1 MIRPCQEGDFA
12 AMLAVINDAA
22 QAYRG
27 VIPADRW
34 HEPYMP
40 ADELR
45 GEIRAGVRF
54 WGWEADGE
62 LVGVMGIQQIRDVTL
77 IRHAY
82 VRTDRQRRG
91 VGGEL
96 LATLLETTD
105 RPVLIGTWAAAG
117 WAIRFYEKH
126 GFRLLPR
133 PEGERLLGEYWTI
146 PDRQTATSVVLAD
159 RKWQELHGP

>member
-27 VIPADRW
+27 AIPADRW
-34 HEPYMP
+34 REPYMP
-40 ADELR
+40 AEELR
-45 GEIRAGVRF
+45 GEIEDGVRF
-54 WGWEADGE
+54 WGREADGE
-62 LVGVMGIQQIRDVTL
+62 LVGVMGIQDVKDVTL

-96 LATLLETTD
+96 LAALLEMTD
-105 RPVLIGTWAAAG
+105 RPVLIGTWADAA

-133 PEGERLLGEYWTI
+133 PEGERLLRKYWKI
-146 PDRQTATSVVLAD
+146 PDRQTETSVVLAD
-159 RKWQELHGP
+159 RKWQERHGP